1 MRKLMNKIIT
11 LLVIIII
18 LVTAKCSKKED
29 SSSSNK
35 KTYENQ
41 IIKLEKSYQSSTIS
55 LLGSVIP
62 KNKAEISSKI
72 IGRIEKIFYDEG
84 DRVSKGSK
92 LAKVETLNLEI
103 QLKKDEAS
111 LEVQNKQIDI
121 AKARLQ
127 LAKQKV
133 EKDLVSIQK
142 SEAEV
147 NDAEANLNNLKRT
160 YTNKKE
166 LFEIGGV
173 SESEL
178 KAVETALVSSET
190 NFFKTKKT
198 LDTLRIGFREE
209 DIKRA
214 KIPYG
219 GNNQSLNEAIIKLNT
234 LMEDAELEMAI
245 ANLKATKANIE
256 STKLLI
262 NESTLISPINGI
274 IASRSLFQG
283 ESAKEGEPV
292 FIIVDE
298 SELYITFPVNESDLN
313 LFKQGA
319 KLAFT
324 IDAIKDRS
332 FEGKIQIVSPIL
344 DPQSRS
350 ASIKILFINSD
361 KKIKPGMFAR
371 AEYKVNKG
379 EEAYYLPLNGI
390 LFSQD
395 NEHGEIFILND
406 KNLSFKK
413 KISIVEIIENKVK
426 IATDLPEG
434 TKIIVGDLKSITDGQ
449 SFEIE

>member
-1 MRKLMNKIIT
+1 MNKIKTIFVVAIFT
-11 LLVIIII
+11 IFVCECSRKDEES
-18 LVTAKCSKKED
+18 TSNQKAKE
-29 SSSSNK
+29 NK
-35 KTYENQ
+35 
-41 IIKLEKSYQSSTIS
+41 IIKLEKTYDSITIS

-62 KNKAEISSKI
+62 KTKAEVSSKI
-72 IGRIEKIFYDEG
+72 IGRIEKLYYDEG
-84 DRVSKGSK
+84 DRVTKGSK
-92 LAKVETLNLEI
+92 LAKVETLSLEI

-111 LEVQNKQIDI
+111 REVQSKQIDI

-142 SEAEV
+142 AEAEL

-190 NFFKTKKT
+190 NFFKSKKT

-209 DIKRA
+209 DVKKANITFGKN
-214 KIPYG
+214 K
-219 GNNQSLNEAIIKLNT
+219 QSLNEAIIKLNT
-234 LMEDAELEMAI
+234 LMEEAELAMAI
-245 ANLKATKANIE
+245 ANLKATIANIE

-262 NESTLISPINGI
+262 NESILLSPINGI
-274 IASRSLFQG
+274 VASRNLFQG

-298 SELYITFPVNESDLN
+298 SELFITFPVNESELSLIKTGD
-313 LFKQGA
+313 KI
-319 KLAFT
+319 KFT
-324 IDAIKDRS
+324 IDAIKNRE

-350 ASIKILFINSD
+350 ASIKIFFNNLE
-361 KKIKPGMFAR
+361 KKLKPGMFAR
-371 AEYKVNKG
+371 AEYNIKQG
-379 EEAYYLPLNGI
+379 DESFYLPLNAIIPSKDGDKGDI
-390 LFSQD
+390 FVL
-395 NEHGEIFILND
+395 NENSLA
-406 KNLSFKK
+406 FKK
-413 KISIVEIIENKVK
+413 PISIIEVLEDKVK

-434 TKIIVGDLKSITDGQ
+434 TRVIVGDLKSITDGQ
-449 SFEIE
+449 SFENE